1 MNITHTLK
9 YFKRTRVFHFFDVT
23 KGSEINIFEHKSI
36 QIYDQFLE

>member
-9 YFKRTRVFHFFDVT
+9 YFKRIRVFLLFDVT
-23 KGSEINIFEHKSI
+23 KHSEINIFERKSV